1 MASLDSDA
9 WQHAIIEE
17 YQAIID
23 AGIWEEVEMKDL
35 PIGRKL
41 VSSHRVFKIKR
52 NADRSVERFKTRIV
66 AKGYSQV
73 EGLDYDKTFAPVT
86 RYDSLRLIIALA
98 LHLGLDMSQADIK
111 SAFLDGDLNKEVWMM
126 PTPGIGLDG
135 KVLCLRK
142 SLYGLKQ
149 ALLAWFERLSSAL
162 AELGFLSC
170 SFDSCVFISPD
181 YNVTIV
187 VYVDDITTVGR
198 KSDVRKVYQHLT
210 KHFTVTIKE
219 GLSYL
224 LGIEILHTATSLEL
238 RQTQYITNI
247 LTHFGMEH
255 SRPVSTPIDPK
266 APLVKAD
273 ESEPAYEKQLYQQ
286 MIGSLMY
293 LVTCTRSDLGFVVSF
308 LSQFSSQPLLCH
320 HTAVK
325 RVFRYLAGTSS
336 TFLVYTRRSSMDIP
350 LLITSYSDADYASC
364 RNTRRSVSGYI
375 FLLNG
380 CAISW
385 LSKKQNSVSTSTTES
400 EYIALAATARQALWH
415 INGRSQLGF
424 TIPVELKANNTSS
437 INVAE
442 NPINNPKTK
451 HINVSYHFNREHL
464 IRRSFTLCYILT
476 GENLAGIMTKRLLSV
491 LHNRHTQGLGL
502 TE

>member
-1 MASLDSDA
+1 M
-9 WQHAIIEE
+9 
-17 YQAIID
+17 
-23 AGIWEEVEMKDL
+23 
-35 PIGRKL
+35 
-41 VSSHRVFKIKR
+41 
-52 NADRSVERFKTRIV
+52 
-66 AKGYSQV
+66 
-73 EGLDYDKTFAPVT
+73 
-86 RYDSLRLIIALA
+86 RYDSLHLIIALA
-98 LHLGLDMSQADIK
+98 LHLGLDVSQADIK
-111 SAFLDGDLNKEVWMM
+111 SAFLNGDLNEEVWMM
-126 PTPGIGLDG
+126 PPPGIGLDG
-135 KVLCLRK
+135 KTLRLLK

-149 ALLAWFERLSSAL
+149 APLAWFERLSSPL

-170 SFDSCVFISPD
+170 PFDPCIFISPD

-187 VYVDDITTVGR
+187 VYVDNITTVGR
-198 KSDVRKVYQHLT
+198 KSDVCKVYQHLT

-224 LGIEILHTATSLEL
+224 LGIEILYTATGLEL

-247 LTHFGMEH
+247 LTRFGMEN

-273 ESEPAYEKQLYQQ
+273 EFEPAYEKQLYQE

-293 LVTCTRSDLGFVVSF
+293 FVTCTHLDLGFVVSF
-308 LSQFSSQPLLCH
+308 LSRFSSHPLLCY

-325 RVFRYLAGTSS
+325 RVFRYLAGTHTTS
-336 TFLVYTRRSSMDIP
+336 LAYTCRSFVDIP
-350 LLITSYSDADYASC
+350 LLITDYSDVDYASC
-364 RNTRRSVSGYI
+364 HDTRRSVSGYI

-400 EYIALAATARQALWH
+400 EYMALATTARQALWY
-415 INGRSQLGF
+415 INGLSQLGF
-424 TIPVELKANNTSS
+424 TIPVELKADNTSS

-451 HINVSYHFNREHL
+451 HIDVSYHFTREHL
-464 IRRSFTLCYILT
+464 IRKSFTLSYVPT
-476 GENLAGIMTKRLLSV
+476 GENLADTMMEGLPSV
-491 LHNRHTQGLGL
+491 LHQGHTQGLGL
-502 TE
+502 RE

>member
-1 MASLDSDA
+1 MDA
-9 WQHAIIEE
+9 RV
-17 YQAIID
+17 
-23 AGIWEEVEMKDL
+23 WEEVELKDL
-35 PIGRKL
+35 PVGRKL
-41 VSSHRVFKIKR
+41 VGSGWVFKVKR
-52 NADRSVERFKTRIV
+52 NADRSVERFKARIV

-73 EGLDYDKTFAPVT
+73 KGLDYDETFAPVI

-111 SAFLDGDLNKEVWMM
+111 SAFLNGDLNKEAWIM
-126 PTPGIGLDG
+126 PPPGIGLDG
-135 KVLCLRK
+135 KVLRLLK

-162 AELGFLSC
+162 TELGFLSC
-170 SFDSCVFISPD
+170 SFDPCVFISPD
-181 YNVTIV
+181 YNIIIV
-187 VYVDDITTVGR
+187 VYVDDITIVGR
-198 KSDVRKVYQHLT
+198 KSDVRKVCQYLT

-224 LGIEILHTATSLEL
+224 LGIEILYTATSLEL

-247 LTHFGMEH
+247 LTRFGMEN
-255 SRPVSTPIDPK
+255 SRPVSTPVDSK

-286 MIGSLMY
+286 MIGFLMY
-293 LVTCTRSDLGFVVSF
+293 LVTCTHPDLGFVVSF
-308 LSQFSSQPLLCH
+308 LSRFCSHPLLCY

-325 RVFRYLAGTSS
+325 RVFRYLTETRSNS
-336 TFLVYTRRSSMDIP
+336 LVYARRSSMDIP
-350 LLITSYSDADYASC
+350 LLVTGYSDADYASC
-364 RNTRRSVSGYI
+364 RDTRRSVSGYT

-385 LSKKQNSVSTSTTES
+385 LSKKQNSVLTSTTES
-400 EYIALAATARQALWH
+400 EYMALATTAQQALWY
-415 INGRSQLGF
+415 INRLSQLGF
-424 TIPVELKANNTSS
+424 TIPVELKADNTSS

-451 HINVSYHFNREHL
+451 HIDVCYHFTREHL
-464 IRRSFTLCYILT
+464 ICKSFTLSYVST
-476 GENLAGIMTKRLLSV
+476 GKNLADIMTKGRPSV
-491 LHNRHTQGLGL
+491 LHNRHTRGLGL

>member
-1 MASLDSDA
+1 MDASV
-9 WQHAIIEE
+9 
-17 YQAIID
+17 
-23 AGIWEEVEMKDL
+23 WEEFEMKDL
-35 PIGRKL
+35 PVGRKL
-41 VSSHRVFKIKR
+41 VGSRWVFKVKR
-52 NADRSVERFKTRIV
+52 NSDRSVERFKARIV

-73 EGLDYDKTFAPVT
+73 EGLDYDETFAPVT

-98 LHLGLDMSQADIK
+98 LHLGLDISQADIK
-111 SAFLDGDLNKEVWMM
+111 SAFLNGDLNEEVWMM
-126 PTPGIGLDG
+126 PLPGIGLDG
-135 KVLCLRK
+135 KVLCLLK

-149 ALLAWFERLSSAL
+149 AALAWFERLSSAL

-170 SFDSCVFISPD
+170 SFDLCVFISPD
-181 YNVTIV
+181 YHVIII

-198 KSDVRKVYQHLT
+198 KSDVCKVYQYLT

-247 LTHFGMEH
+247 LTRFSMEN

-273 ESEPAYEKQLYQQ
+273 ESEPTYEKQLYQQ
-286 MIGSLMY
+286 IIGSLMY
-293 LVTCTRSDLGFVVSF
+293 LITCTHPDLGFVVSF
-308 LSQFSSQPLLCH
+308 LSRFSSHPLLCYY
-320 HTAVK
+320 TAVK
-325 RVFRYLAGTSS
+325 RVFQYLARTHTTS
-336 TFLVYTRRSSMDIP
+336 LVYTHRSSMDIL
-350 LLITSYSDADYASC
+350 LLITGYFDANYASY
-364 RNTRRSVSGYI
+364 RDTRRSVSGYV

-385 LSKKQNSVSTSTTES
+385 LSKKENLVSTSTTES
-400 EYIALAATARQALWH
+400 EYIVLATTAWQALWY
-415 INGRSQLGF
+415 INGLSQLGF
-424 TIPVELKANNTSS
+424 TIPIKLKANNTSS
-437 INVAE
+437 INVTE

-451 HINVSYHFNREHL
+451 HINVSYHFTREHG
-464 IRRSFTLCYILT
+464 IYKSFTLSYVPT
-476 GENLAGIMTKRLLSV
+476 GENLADIMMKDLLSV
-491 LHNRHTQGLGL
+491 LHQRHTQGLSL